1 MARLALT
8 AEGFSNHI
16 DRSAD
21 KQGMTLEPEQ
31 SKTLMQLMMKHR
43 RQILS
48 YLLSLVGDLSEAEDL
63 LQRSSVVFCEKFG
76 EFKPD
81 SDFVAWACRIAWWE
95 VRSAQRDYARSK
107 VVFSDAVLEKLSA
120 ESGSS
125 SPSVDIRIEA
135 LQNCMTRLHPRDR
148 QFILTRYST
157 DGSVEEAAKQSGRTI
172 AAAYKMLTR
181 LRRLLRDCVEAK
193 LVMGN

>member
-1 MARLALT
+1 MAL
-8 AEGFSNHI
+8 
-16 DRSAD
+16 
-21 KQGMTLEPEQ
+21 QPEQ

-43 RQILS
+43 RQILA
-48 YLLSLVGDLSEAEDL
+48 YLLGLVGDLNEAEDL
-63 LQRSSVVFCEKFG
+63 LQRSSVVLCEKFD

-107 VVFSDAVLEKLSA
+107 VVFSDAVLEKLSI
-120 ESGSS
+120 ERISSGQ
-125 SPSVDIRIEA
+125 SVDVRVEA
-135 LQNCMTRLHPRDR
+135 LQKCVTRLHPRDR
-148 QFILTRYST
+148 QFILTRYSAS
-157 DGSVEEAAKQSGRTI
+157 GSVEEAAKQSGRTI

>member
-1 MARLALT
+1 MA
-8 AEGFSNHI
+8 
-16 DRSAD
+16 
-21 KQGMTLEPEQ
+21 LEPEQ
-31 SKTLMQLMMKHR
+31 SKTLMYLMTKHR
-43 RQILS
+43 RQMLA
-48 YLLSLVGDLSEAEDL
+48 YLLSLVGDLNEAEDL
-63 LQRSSVVFCEKFG
+63 LQRSSVVLCEKFG

-120 ESGSS
+120 ESISS
-125 SPSVDIRIEA
+125 SPSVDVRIEA
-135 LQNCMTRLHPRDR
+135 LQSCMARLHPRDR
-148 QFILTRYST
+148 QFILTRYSA
-157 DGSVEEAAKQSGRTI
+157 DGSVEQAAKETGRTM